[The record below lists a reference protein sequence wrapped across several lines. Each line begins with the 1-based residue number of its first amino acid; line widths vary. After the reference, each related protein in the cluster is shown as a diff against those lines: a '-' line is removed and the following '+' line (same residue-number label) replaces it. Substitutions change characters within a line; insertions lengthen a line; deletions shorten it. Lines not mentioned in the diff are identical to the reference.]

1 MPNFLRKSH
10 TLCST
15 FYNLK
20 TFHTD
25 CTLHRK
31 IWHSAGNKGLGH
43 KADTTWQITKSFIT
57 VMATNLL
64 NFIFTPPIQT
74 YRSLFWPFEEYE
86 CEKLVTFLGNFEL
99 KSYPVSGFGERE
111 RGRKWFA
118 AIKWEMATSN
128 NFHWSQYVSSVTG
141 TGGGDDEE
149 WKLGGERELGMSW
162 EQREI
167 K

>member
-1 MPNFLRKSH
+1 MAVHKERLA
-10 TLCST
+10 
-15 FYNLK
+15 
-20 TFHTD
+20 
-25 CTLHRK
+25 
-31 IWHSAGNKGLGH
+31 WHVGNEELGH
-43 KADTTWQITKSFIT
+43 KADTTWQITKLFTT

-74 YRSLFWPFEEYE
+74 FQKPFLAFWRIWMW
-86 CEKLVTFLGNFEL
+86 KVGDFLGKL
-99 KSYPVSGFGERE
+99 PMKSYPVSRFGERE

-141 TGGGDDEE
+141 AGGGDDEE
-149 WKLGGERELGMSW
+149 WKPRGGTELGRISW